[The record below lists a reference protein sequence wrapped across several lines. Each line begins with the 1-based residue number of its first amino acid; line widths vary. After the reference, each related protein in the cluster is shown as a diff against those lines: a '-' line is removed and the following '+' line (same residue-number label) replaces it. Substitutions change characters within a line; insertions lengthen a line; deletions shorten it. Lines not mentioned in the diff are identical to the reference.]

1 MKASEI
7 VEKLRNVLLSS
18 EAEEIEVNE
27 PTQLGDNYED
37 DEKASMEEEEVNMME
52 GYVKKD
58 EFDEKIAE
66 MKAMYD
72 KLMEKMADEEEEG
85 KEVPEEVE
93 EELSSEQPQKEI
105 VEEQKEEL
113 SAQEPAVE
121 PISHNPEVEVEKKRN
136 IKLAQ
141 KRGMNTQDIVFNKL
155 FNK

>member
-18 EAEEIEVNE
+18 EAEDIEVNE

-72 KLMEKMADEEEEG
+72 KLMEKMADEEEME

-93 EELSSEQPQKEI
+93 EELSSEEP

>member
-37 DEKASMEEEEVNMME
+37 DEKASMEEEVNMME

-58 EFDEKIAE
+58 EFDEKMAE

-72 KLMEKMADEEEEG
+72 KLMEKMADEEEEE

-93 EELSSEQPQKEI
+93 EELSSEEPQEEI

>member
-37 DEKASMEEEEVNMME
+37 DEKASMEEEVNMME

-72 KLMEKMADEEEEG
+72 KLMEKMADEEEME

-93 EELSSEQPQKEI
+93 EELSSEEP

>member
-37 DEKASMEEEEVNMME
+37 DEKASMEEEVNMME

-72 KLMEKMADEEEEG
+72 KLMEKMADEEEEE

-93 EELSSEQPQKEI
+93 EELSSEEP

>member
-37 DEKASMEEEEVNMME
+37 DEKASMEEEVNMME

-72 KLMEKMADEEEEG
+72 KLMEKMADEEEEE

-93 EELSSEQPQKEI
+93 EELSSEAPQEEV

>member
-18 EAEEIEVNE
+18 EAEELEVND
-27 PTQLGDNYED
+27 PTQLGDNYDD
-37 DEKASMEEEEVNMME
+37 DEKASMEEEVKMME

-72 KLMEKMADEEEEG
+72 KLMEKMADEEEEE
-85 KEVPEEVE
+85 KEVPEKVE
-93 EELSSEQPQKEI
+93 EELSSKEP

-113 SAQEPAVE
+113 SAQEPEVE
-121 PISHNPEVEVEKKRN
+121 PLSHSPEAQVTKKLN
-136 IKLAQ
+136 FY
-141 KRGMNTQDIVFNKL
+141 NTQQPQNTKSFVFNRL
-155 FNK
+155 FNN